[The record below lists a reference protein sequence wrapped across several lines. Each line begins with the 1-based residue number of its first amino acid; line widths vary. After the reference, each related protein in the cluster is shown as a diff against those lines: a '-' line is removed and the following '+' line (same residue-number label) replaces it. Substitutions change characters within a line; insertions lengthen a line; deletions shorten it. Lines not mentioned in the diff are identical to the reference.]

1 MRAVNSFVNSLK
13 TRSTQRTEG
22 EQSSSQGWRPTRVNG
37 DLTGRISA
45 TIARVLEQDQ
55 TVIVQKKK
63 RNFKGKGNVLLALS
77 KPTKAS
83 NTGMKAKKI
92 ESSSSA
98 VIVDSTQSQTIIRVR
113 VPGEVQPIS
122 LTLNESHTVQDLY
135 QAVAA
140 SGESGF
146 WELRTIFPSKAL
158 AKTDTRTLAEAKI
171 LNSVVIKQRK

>member
-1 MRAVNSFVNSLK
+1 
-13 TRSTQRTEG
+13 
-22 EQSSSQGWRPTRVNG
+22 
-37 DLTGRISA
+37 
-45 TIARVLEQDQ
+45 
-55 TVIVQKKK
+55 
-63 RNFKGKGNVLLALS
+63 
-77 KPTKAS
+77 
-83 NTGMKAKKI
+83 MKAKKI